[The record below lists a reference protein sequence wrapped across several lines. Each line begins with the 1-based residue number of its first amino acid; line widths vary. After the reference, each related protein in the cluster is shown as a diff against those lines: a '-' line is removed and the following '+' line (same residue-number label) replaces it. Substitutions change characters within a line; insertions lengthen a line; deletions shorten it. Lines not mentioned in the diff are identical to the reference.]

1 MAYRG
6 TPQLPWL
13 GLAAPVGAAGCA
25 VASAFVLI
33 RSDGQSIHD
42 WTLQPTV
49 YLAIASASANILL
62 HYPLAEGV
70 NVAWWRRS
78 LKDGTTVNDLHRYW
92 DYGNSLW
99 AASTSGRHFN
109 LVALASIMAALAP
122 INGPLLQ
129 RASTVT
135 TRPVQGATYLS
146 ASIAP
151 ELPEGYTGIITGRG
165 HTVALLTSTFTPV
178 IREYTNRVDINMGST
193 GCVGVCYS
201 TLKGAGFAVNC
212 SASTIPY
219 TLDPLLEDGSI
230 NSAAINGTEVFTSN
244 FTWSEKTPG
253 DIMLMVTFKGSSA
266 CTGNLTIKTCL
277 LQAATVEYS
286 VVFHNDIV
294 SLNDATTISD
304 DKVNSISTV
313 TPQNAQGPTT
323 LGGMGLALNNKFNS
337 KAYMRFTGAVGYD
350 ISSSGSPPNEY
361 IAAAGNDSSRIGS
374 SFSTCS
380 LRWAD
385 PMADLLAAAR
395 EVMFRTAV
403 RAANSTTPQQTV
415 RATQTGIRTV
425 YKSHYLFLALALLVT
440 LLGVAFVAPI
450 FSGWWMLGRK
460 VSPSPIETAK
470 AFSAPLLRGHD
481 SNSEADALLKE
492 VGNRKVKYGEVAIL
506 GGRVVPPDMYIPP
519 DDSGV
524 IRRLK
529 MASPGFVRL
538 PQDHTGYSG

>member
-1 MAYRG
+1 
-6 TPQLPWL
+6 
-13 GLAAPVGAAGCA
+13 
-25 VASAFVLI
+25 
-33 RSDGQSIHD
+33 
-42 WTLQPTV
+42 V

-62 HYPLAEGV
+62 HYALAEGD

-78 LKDGTTVNDLHRYW
+78 LKDGTTINDLHRYW

-178 IREYTNRVDINMGST
+178 IREYTNRVDINMSST
-193 GCVGVCYS
+193 GCEGVCYS

-212 SASTIPY
+212 SASRVPY

-277 LQAATVEYS
+277 LQAATVECS
-286 VVFHNDIV
+286 VVFHT
-294 SLNDATTISD
+294 LTT
-304 DKVNSISTV
+304 
-313 TPQNAQGPTT
+313 
-323 LGGMGLALNNKFNS
+323 
-337 KAYMRFTGAVGYD
+337 
-350 ISSSGSPPNEY
+350 
-361 IAAAGNDSSRIGS
+361 
-374 SFSTCS
+374 SF
-380 LRWAD
+380 
-385 PMADLLAAAR
+385 P
-395 EVMFRTAV
+395 
-403 RAANSTTPQQTV
+403 
-415 RATQTGIRTV
+415 
-425 YKSHYLFLALALLVT
+425 
-440 LLGVAFVAPI
+440 
-450 FSGWWMLGRK
+450 
-460 VSPSPIETAK
+460 
-470 AFSAPLLRGHD
+470 
-481 SNSEADALLKE
+481 
-492 VGNRKVKYGEVAIL
+492 
-506 GGRVVPPDMYIPP
+506 
-519 DDSGV
+519 
-524 IRRLK
+524 
-529 MASPGFVRL
+529 
-538 PQDHTGYSG
+538 